1 MLAFFQSEPVR
12 RNRVILLGSAFVV
25 IAGFLFAARGATFP
39 FILGAA
45 LAYLLLPIVRFLE
58 TKFPFSKVSK
68 KRSRLLAVISVYC
81 VIFVAMFFTVSFI
94 VPATIR
100 QVTTFVTLLPD
111 TISQAQQTFHVITEE
126 YQARVPPELR
136 ERADEVVGRISTQ
149 VTDAFQQAALQSV
162 LMVTQTFSILLGL
175 AVVPVWLFYVLKD
188 EGSGKQW
195 LSEVVSS
202 YLKEDATAIVRIV
215 DRVLASYLRAQLFL
229 GLVVGVL
236 TWIGLTALGVKFSLV
251 LAIIAGIT
259 ELIPVLGPILGS
271 IPGILVTL
279 ANAPDRLVWVVLF
292 YIVVQQA
299 ENNLLVPRVQ
309 GSAVNIHPALLMMLL
324 VLASEVAGFWG
335 MLFIVPL
342 SAVSR
347 EVFLYLYSR
356 FAVKGMR

>member
-1 MLAFFQSEPVR
+1 MLAFFQSEPLR
-12 RNRVILLGSAFVV
+12 RNRIILLASAFLVL
-25 IAGFLFAARGATFP
+25 AGFLLAARGAIFP
-39 FILGAA
+39 FILGGV
-45 LAYLLLPIVRFLE
+45 LAYLLLPVVRFLE
-58 TKFPFSKVSK
+58 TQFPFSKVNK
-68 KRSRLLAVISVYC
+68 KHARLLTVISVYC

-100 QVTTFVTLLPD
+100 QVTTFITLLPD
-111 TISQAQQTFHVITEE
+111 TISQAQQAFHSITEE

-136 ERADEVVGRISTQ
+136 ERADEAVGRISTQ
-149 VTDAFQQAALQSV
+149 VTDAFQQAAVQSV
-162 LMVTQTFSILLGL
+162 FMVTQTFSILLGL
-175 AVVPVWLFYVLKD
+175 AMVPVWLFYVLKD

-195 LSEVVSS
+195 LSDAVPP

-215 DRVLASYLRAQLFL
+215 DKVLASYLRAQLFL
-229 GLVVGVL
+229 GLVVGVV
-236 TWIGLTALGVKFSLV
+236 TWVGLTALGVKFALV

-292 YIVVQQA
+292 YIAVQQA

-335 MLFIVPL
+335 MLFVVPL

-347 EVFLYLYSR
+347 EVFLYLYYR
-356 FAVKGMR
+356 FAVKELR

>member
-1 MLAFFQSEPVR
+1 MLAFFQSEPLR
-12 RNRVILLGSAFVV
+12 RNRIILLAFAFLVF
-25 IAGFLFAARGATFP
+25 AGFLLAARGATFP
-39 FILGAA
+39 FMLGAV
-45 LAYLLLPIVRFLE
+45 LAYLLLPVVRFLE
-58 TKFPFSKVSK
+58 SHFPFSKVGK
-68 KRSRLLAVISVYC
+68 KRSRLLTVISVYC

-94 VPATIR
+94 VPATVR
-100 QVTTFVTLLPD
+100 QVTTFVTQLPD
-111 TISQAQQTFHVITEE
+111 TISQAQQAFASITEE

-136 ERADEVVGRISTQ
+136 EKIDEALGRIATEA
-149 VTDAFQQAALQSV
+149 TDAFQQAAVHSV
-162 LMVTQTFSILLGL
+162 FVVTQTFSVLLGL

-188 EGSGKQW
+188 EGNAKQW
-195 LSEVVSS
+195 LGEAVPP

-229 GLVVGVL
+229 GLVVGVV

-279 ANAPDRLVWVVLF
+279 ANAPDRLILVVLF
-292 YIVVQQA
+292 YIAVQQA

-347 EVFLYLYSR
+347 EVFMYLYQR
-356 FAVKGMR
+356 VAV